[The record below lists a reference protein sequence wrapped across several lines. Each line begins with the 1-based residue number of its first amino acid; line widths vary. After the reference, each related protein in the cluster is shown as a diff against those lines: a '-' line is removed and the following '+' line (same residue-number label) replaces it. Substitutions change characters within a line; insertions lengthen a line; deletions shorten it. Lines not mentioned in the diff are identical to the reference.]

1 MGTAMTMR
9 QDWTNGND
17 PFGWLEELQE
27 ALEAASL
34 EEFETREP
42 KAVSEEA
49 KRAAYQL
56 AVALGRCRAFG
67 VLVPVDI
74 DGTLHPQVAIAAAEI
89 GETFLR
95 QWIEHAEQLGVRW
108 DQAEPEL
115 AETMCAELLE
125 ARMEALFVLEALS
138 EAQDASWNEPASIE
152 LWDAVNRY
160 VDALAVFD
168 EALQTPE
175 NLALLSTLV
184 NLPLLENW
192 RQSLAG
198 DYKEVLPWW
207 LDGTLE
213 KVDQQITEYCRR
225 TLPAGEVWRRMME
238 RRQPSTPSPV
248 EAPQPEVLVAAAL
261 AIRMRRRWHEMI
273 KRLPAAMA
281 MAAQPAVESPEVA
294 VAHWRSP
301 EGKYIADMPVPLRP
315 VVGQPVYLKVFRTE
329 DAAKATE
336 LAGQPVVLAGL
347 QAVLDEQG
355 RAAFSLE
362 ELQRAIQAGA
372 DPTLKIGPD
381 LTPWEELPL
390 EGFPEQDSS
399 PPNG

>member
-1 MGTAMTMR
+1 MTMR

-56 AVALGRCRAFG
+56 AVALGRCRVFG
-67 VLVPVDI
+67 VQAPADI
-74 DGTLHPQVAIAAAEI
+74 DGTLHPPVAVAAAEVGI
-89 GETFLR
+89 QYLR
-95 QWIEHAEQLGVRW
+95 QWTERAHRLGQDW
-108 DQAEPEL
+108 DASEPEI
-115 AETMCAELLE
+115 AETLCAETLE
-125 ARMEALFVLEALS
+125 FLMETLFVMEALS
-138 EAQDASWNEPASIE
+138 EAFEADLEQGGSRDLWEAIGHYTEALGE
-152 LWDAVNRY
+152 LDR
-160 VDALAVFD
+160 
-168 EALQTPE
+168 ALQTPE
-175 NLALLSTLV
+175 NLALLSTV
-184 NLPLLENW
+184 VRLPLLDNW